1 MVKLRPHHLLCFLG
15 FRGLGYNDHFAQNF
29 SKIRSKILKNPT
41 LLLELEIQPD
51 DICKNCPE
59 LINGLCRSNDKV
71 IKKDEFLLTFFN
83 TREISVKN
91 AYQKI
96 MVLEESKFI
105 ALCQDC
111 EWYPLGFCIEGFRN
125 LKNKK
130 LFP

>member
-15 FRGLGYNDHFAQNF
+15 FRGLGYNDHFTQNF
-29 SKIRSKILKNPT
+29 SKIRSKILKNP
-41 LLLELEIQPD
+41 ELRLKLDIQPD

-71 IKKDEFLLTFFN
+71 SKKDEFLLTFFN

-111 EWYPLGFCIEGFRN
+111 EWYPLGFCLEGFRN